1 MTTQLGAGA
10 PAGKPALVMG
20 GDGLT
25 WTFGELRRRTDEA
38 AAVLAA
44 HGLRFGDHIAVLF
57 ANEPELFPV
66 VWAAQ
71 RTGLYYTPV
80 NWHLTPDEAAYIVA
94 DCGAKLLFFSP
105 AQRELAERISA
116 AVPAVVPVVT
126 GDGPPATDP
135 GRAATDP
142 GPAARP
148 SGDSANGDLPQRWEG
163 FAMFYSSGTTGRP
176 KGIARPAVRTPLGT
190 AGPIDAL
197 MRQLYGLGPDS
208 VYLSTGPLYHAA
220 PLGWSTATQR
230 AGGTTV
236 VMERFDAR
244 QTLELIERYRVTHV
258 QFVPTMMQRLLRLPA
273 QDRQRYDLSSLRTV
287 VHAAAP
293 CPVDLKREFIDWFG
307 PIVWEYYAG
316 SEGNGYFAIDAAD
329 WLAHPGSVGRAL
341 YGTPHVLDDDGT
353 ELPPGEVGTVWF
365 EGTAAFAYHNDQAKT
380 AGAFNDQGW
389 STLGDVGRLDTGG
402 YLYLSDR
409 RVDLII
415 SGGVNIY
422 PQEIENVLTAH
433 PAVYDAA
440 VVGVPDE
447 EMGQR
452 VVAVVQAEPGADSDL
467 AEQLFA
473 HCGAHLAGFKCP
485 REIVFTSELPRLPS
499 GKLLRRWVRDWL
511 AHGPAATG

>member
-1 MTTQLGAGA
+1 MTTRIGAGV
-10 PAGKPALVMG
+10 PDEKPALVMG
-20 GDGLT
+20 DSGLT
-25 WTFGELRRRTDEA
+25 WTFGQLQRRTDEA
-38 AAVLAA
+38 AAMLAA
-44 HGLRFGDHIAVLF
+44 HGLGFGDHIAVLF

-94 DCGAKLLFFSP
+94 DCGAQVLFASP
-105 AQRELAERISA
+105 AHRELTERISA
-116 AVPAVVPVVT
+116 AVPTVVPVIT
-126 GDGPPATDP
+126 GTGP
-135 GRAATDP
+135 AATD
-142 GPAARP
+142 GGDVARAAR
-148 SGDSANGDLPQRWEG
+148 DGDLPQRWEG

-176 KGIARPAVRTPLGT
+176 KGIARPPVRTPLGT

-197 MRQLYGLGPDS
+197 MRRLYGLGPDS

-230 AGGTTV
+230 VGGTTV
-236 VMERFDAR
+236 VMERFDALR
-244 QTLELIERYRVTHV
+244 TLELIERYRVTHV

-273 QDRQRYDLSSLRTV
+273 RDRQRYDLSSLRTV

-293 CPVDLKREFIDWFG
+293 CPVDLKRQFIDWFG

-316 SEGNGYFAIDAAD
+316 SEGNGYFAIDASD
-329 WLAHPGSVGRAL
+329 WLAHPGSVGRAM
-341 YGTPHVLDDDGT
+341 YGTPHVLDDNGT
-353 ELPPGEVGTVWF
+353 ELPAGEIGTIWF
-365 EGTAAFAYHNDQAKT
+365 EGTAAFAYHNDTEKT
-380 AGAFNDQGW
+380 AGAFNDKGW
-389 STLGDVGRLDTGG
+389 STLGDVGRLDPDG

-452 VVAVVQAEPGADSDL
+452 VVAVVQAEPGADFDL
-467 AEQLFA
+467 TEQLFA
-473 HCGAHLAGFKCP
+473 HCRAHLAGFKCP
-485 REIVFTSELPRLPS
+485 REVVLADELPRLPS

-511 AHGPAATG
+511 ANGPTATA